1 MEHRHGER
9 YGVERRERRREQ
21 VDEAAASWPGL
32 GSITDA
38 QMKGSIAGIVLG
50 AVVGALIFLPFALLP
65 WGGIGVGARIAI
77 AALCGA
83 LAGGVALAVYL
94 GGREPEREG
103 EVTGTEGTE
112 GTEETEGRRGVR
124 G

>member
-1 MEHRHGER
+1 MDHRTGEL
-9 YGVERRERRREQ
+9 RREQ
-21 VDEAAASWPGL
+21 RDEAAESWPGL
-32 GSITDA
+32 GSMTDA

-65 WGGIGVGARIAI
+65 WGGLGWGARLGI

-83 LAGGVALAVYL
+83 VAGGVALAVYF

-103 EVTGTEGTE
+103 EVTGTQGTE
-112 GTEETEGRRGVR
+112 GTDRRRGVR